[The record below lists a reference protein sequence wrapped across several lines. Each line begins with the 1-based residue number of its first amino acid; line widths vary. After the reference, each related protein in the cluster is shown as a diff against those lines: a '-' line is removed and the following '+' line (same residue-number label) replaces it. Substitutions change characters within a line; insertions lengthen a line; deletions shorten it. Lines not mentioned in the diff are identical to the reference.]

1 MQWKIH
7 IVDEISDLPLT
18 FLSYCHTIH
27 FLSSIEICLL
37 FLTPITANL
46 LKAIDKNLVTTN
58 VAHIFLV
65 DSVARG
71 FP

>member
-18 FLSYCHTIH
+18 FLSYCHTIN
-27 FLSSIEICLL
+27 FLSSIEIFLL

-65 DSVARG
+65 DSVASG